1 MVLQLSEQ
9 QIAAFAGGPTLRRLA
24 LGYDVPGRDNRRASN
39 RLAAALLQACP
50 LPPPP
55 RKTFPCMGEL
65 PGTLLMMPPGE
76 LRASP
81 SSLSL

>member
-9 QIAAFAGGPTLRRLA
+9 QIAAIAGGPTLRRLA

-50 LPPPP
+50 PAIPFHANVKCLV
-55 RKTFPCMGEL
+55 RFL
-65 PGTLLMMPPGE
+65 
-76 LRASP
+76 
-81 SSLSL
+81 